1 MHGKGQEVPHELAIQ
16 VALAALRQYVECL
29 SWRTSRM
36 PGGRWDVGM
45 IHGDGGREL
54 RGSDLLPSLDYHTR
68 GERLGA
74 SPTVVPDLAV
84 GLEGTVDGEA
94 VTLDMLVEVDR
105 TGRGAYNAKKFAA
118 YDQFLGGWCKRTAD
132 FKNGRP
138 LVVFVADEARAIPAL
153 MAAADPVM
161 TLGYA
166 APGVYDEKEFDY
178 PGRGHTAFTC
188 MQWLLAGYGHA
199 MRLPDLPPRLRDHED
214 RMEPELVALLPEAW
228 WPAQAC

>member
-1 MHGKGQEVPHELAIQ
+1 
-16 VALAALRQYVECL
+16 
-29 SWRTSRM
+29 
-36 PGGRWDVGM
+36 
-45 IHGDGGREL
+45 
-54 RGSDLLPSLDYHTR
+54 
-68 GERLGA
+68 
-74 SPTVVPDLAV
+74 
-84 GLEGTVDGEA
+84 
-94 VTLDMLVEVDR
+94 
-105 TGRGAYNAKKFAA
+105 
-118 YDQFLGGWCKRTAD
+118 
-132 FKNGRP
+132 
-138 LVVFVADEARAIPAL
+138 

-199 MRLPDLPPRLRDHED
+199 MRLPDLPPRLRDYED